1 MKYVFHPEAL
11 TEYSQ
16 AVEFYAE
23 RNKELAQD
31 FIDSVESAI
40 FKVIE
45 FPRRCP
51 VIKGTVCRCLTR
63 KFPYAVLYA
72 IEEDYILIVAV
83 MHGSKKPEYWQQRIK
98 LLPKLKLHLDRFRCL
113 DHEWHPE
120 HRLITWYRH

>member
-31 FIDSVESAI
+31 FINSVENAI

-45 FPRRCP
+45 FPRRWP
-51 VIKGTVCRCLTR
+51 VIKDTVRRCLTP
-63 KFPYAVLYA
+63 KFSYAILYA

-83 MHGSKKPEYWQQRIK
+83 MHASRKPEYWQERIK
-98 LLPKLKLHLDRFRCL
+98 
-113 DHEWHPE
+113 
-120 HRLITWYRH
+120 

>member
-51 VIKGTVCRCLTR
+51 VIKGTVRRCLTR

-98 LLPKLKLHLDRFRCL
+98 
-113 DHEWHPE
+113 
-120 HRLITWYRH
+120 